1 MARLGRLTR
10 SVLFV
15 PGINTAL
22 LRDLPRLA
30 CDAAMLDLEDAV
42 APAKKLDARA
52 LVADAITGSL
62 GLNTEIAVRINPLA
76 SAWGAADLARAV
88 AAGADAIVVPKVDSA
103 AILSE
108 VAAAMDDH
116 GAPPSMR
123 IWAMIETPRGVL
135 NVDSIATSHSRLST
149 LVAGTSDLSKELRI
163 ELTPCRHAL
172 VPSLAMIVLAARA
185 NDLAAID
192 GVHFDVTQTAA
203 FDAQLRHGVE
213 MGFDGK
219 TLLHASTIDK
229 ANAAFSPTQAQLQY
243 ARDVVAAHKEAMDTS
258 AGIVVLNGKLIE
270 QVYVKAAH
278 DILAKHEAI
287 RAKTH

>member
-15 PGINTAL
+15 PGVNTSL

-42 APAKKLDARA
+42 GPAKKPEARA
-52 LVADAITGSL
+52 LVADAVTG
-62 GLNTEIAVRINPLA
+62 GLRAHAEIAVRINPLA

-103 AILSE
+103 AIVAE
-108 VAAAMDDH
+108 VAAAMDAQ
-116 GAPPSMR
+116 GAPPTMG

-135 NVDSIATSHSRLST
+135 NVESIASSHPRLST

-185 NDLAAID
+185 YDLAAID
-192 GVHFDVTQTAA
+192 GVHFDVHQVAA

-219 TLLHASTIDK
+219 TLMHASTIDK
-229 ANAAFSPTQAQLQY
+229 TNAAFSPTPAQLQY
-243 ARDVVAAHKEAMDTS
+243 AIDVVAAHKDAIETG
-258 AGIVVLNGKLIE
+258 AGVVVLNGKLIG
-270 QVYVKAAH
+270 Q
-278 DILAKHEAI
+278 
-287 RAKTH
+287 